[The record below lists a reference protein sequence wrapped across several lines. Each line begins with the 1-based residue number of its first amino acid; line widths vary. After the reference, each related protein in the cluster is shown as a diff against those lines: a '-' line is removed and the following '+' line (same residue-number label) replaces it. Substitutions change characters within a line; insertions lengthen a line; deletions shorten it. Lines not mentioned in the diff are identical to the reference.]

1 MVSGKSQ
8 ILLKAAFAA
17 GAAQYQRD
25 GANEILHVLA
35 DGTRHD
41 AAALIF
47 WNRALSKHDVLAN
60 DGYQPE
66 TLTALGDPYASTK
79 AHRKLLKLH
88 QPLRIDDLKYDY
100 RDTELYQ
107 TALAPAGF
115 ADGMSACLISDD
127 GQYAGMLHLSA
138 SRLHNFDDDARDLI
152 GALSPIVAELCRR
165 QSSGYP
171 ILRLREDCRAALFDG
186 QDSPRPVISREMS
199 GVVFD
204 PHFRDFVSRFLAGP
218 AASVSGLWTSE
229 KGTVALEITRTAG
242 VASGKGDVALIVETP
257 MELPFGLTAR
267 EAEVTDRIAWGRSNQ
282 QIASEL
288 GISIRTV
295 TTHVENI
302 LVKTAQESRAGV
314 AAVAI
319 NAGLRRL
326 DSYSTSL

>member
-1 MVSGKSQ
+1 MVSGKSR

-17 GAAQYQRD
+17 GAAQYHLD
-25 GANEILHVLA
+25 GADQILHILA

-41 AAALIF
+41 AAALLF
-47 WNRALSKHDVLAN
+47 WNPVQARHDVLAN

-66 TLTALGDPYASTK
+66 TLAALGDPYAATK

-88 QPLRIDDLKYDY
+88 RPLRIDDLKYDY
-100 RDTELYQ
+100 RETRLYQ

-115 ADGMSACLISDD
+115 SDGMSTCLISDD

-138 SRLHNFDDDARDLI
+138 AHFHNFDDDARDLI

-165 QSSGYP
+165 QTAGYP
-171 ILRLREDCRAALFDG
+171 TLRLREDCKAALFDG
-186 QDSPRPVISREMS
+186 EDAPRPVISRDMS
-199 GVVFD
+199 SVVFR
-204 PHFRDFVSRFLAGP
+204 PHFREFVARFLAGD
-218 AASVSGLWTSE
+218 AASVSGLWADDD
-229 KGTVALEITRTAG
+229 GTVALEITRTAAAWAG
-242 VASGKGDVALIVETP
+242 HRDVALVVELP
-257 MELPFGLTAR
+257 MELPFGLTTR
-267 EAEVTDRIAWGRSNQ
+267 EAEVIDRITVGRSNQ

-302 LVKTAQESRAGV
+302 LVKMAQESRSGV

-319 NAGLRRL
+319 GAGLRRL
-326 DSYSTSL
+326 DLR